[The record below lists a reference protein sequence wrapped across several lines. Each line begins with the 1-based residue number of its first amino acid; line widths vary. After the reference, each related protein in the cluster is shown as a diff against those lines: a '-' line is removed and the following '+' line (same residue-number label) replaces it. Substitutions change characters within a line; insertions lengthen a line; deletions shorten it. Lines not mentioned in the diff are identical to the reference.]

1 MLWLEGENLE
11 VLAKDFMNRRSIIV
25 RASWD
30 DEASVWVADSSDV
43 PGLATEAAT
52 FEALRDKVLQMIPEL
67 LELNGVTSDLH
78 EIPVHIHVEQ
88 MAHVSN
94 PSLA

>member
-1 MLWLEGENLE
+1 
-11 VLAKDFMNRRSIIV
+11 MNRRSIIV

-78 EIPVHIHVEQ
+78 EIPVHIQAEQ
-88 MAHVSN
+88 MARVPN
-94 PSLA
+94 PCLA

>member
-1 MLWLEGENLE
+1 MIH
-11 VLAKDFMNRRSIIV
+11 RSIIV

-30 DEASVWVADSSDV
+30 EDASVWIADSSDV

-52 FEALRDKVLQMIPEL
+52 FEALRDKVLRMIPEL
-67 LELNGVTSDLH
+67 LELNGVISDLH
-78 EIPVHIHVEQ
+78 EIPVHIHAEH
-88 MAHVSN
+88 MARVPN

>member
-1 MLWLEGENLE
+1 
-11 VLAKDFMNRRSIIV
+11 MNRRSIIV

-30 DEASVWVADSSDV
+30 DEASVWVAGSSDV

-78 EIPVHIHVEQ
+78 EIPVHIHAKQ
-88 MAHVSN
+88 MARVLN